1 MSEVSGRPV
10 GRSRT
15 GVGAKFLLTVGVLVL
30 AVFAVASVAALGLDR
45 LHRNT
50 QSLADQRLRT
60 VQDSADL
67 VAATFALHETALLQ
81 IAADDAQ
88 TDASVD
94 AELEGTLIPKFER
107 AAEVL
112 LQDYTGDPAS
122 ARTVVHVRDGL
133 QAYLALH
140 AQHVTTV
147 DSHGRETLTAAARS
161 ELAQKIDFIFGDLVD
176 QGEALRAA
184 EAVRADQTRR
194 AADDAY
200 GSTLLELAVSAV
212 LSLLLGLA
220 VATLLIRN
228 LVPRIRAYSQFAAQV
243 AAGRATADL
252 IPRGHDELTELGVA
266 LNDMVHQRQQLAAV
280 EQAQAE
286 FMETLQV
293 TGTEDEAQSLVQ
305 RHLERSLAGSSVV
318 VLRRNNSANRLEA
331 ATSIPAGE
339 ALAERLVGA
348 EPRSCAAI
356 RLSRTHREG
365 ATPPLL
371 SCTLCSL
378 RDQPSTCEP
387 LLVGGEVIG
396 SVLVTS
402 TEPPGPA
409 EEGMVRNT
417 VAQAAP
423 MLANLRNLALAEF
436 RANNDALTGLPNK
449 RATDDTLKRMVAQAS
464 RSISPLTA
472 IMLDL
477 DHFKQINDRYGHGK
491 GDEVLAAVGTTVLAC
506 LRAGDFGG
514 RFGGEEFLLLLPES
528 SAQTAVHVAERIRS
542 AIESITIVGVESPI
556 TASLGIA
563 ELLQHAGTP
572 DGLVHEADRALYTA
586 KAEGRNRIVIAT
598 PAAAPAEVSQAR

>member
-1 MSEVSGRPV
+1 VRRV
-10 GRSRT
+10 RHRRA
-15 GVGAKFLLTVGVLVL
+15 GVGAQFLLTVGALVL
-30 AVFAVASVAALGLDR
+30 AVFAVASVGALGLDR
-45 LHRNT
+45 LHRST

-60 VQDSADL
+60 VQHSADL
-67 VAATFALHETALLQ
+67 VASTFELHETALLQ
-81 IAADDAQ
+81 VAADDAE

-94 AELEGTLIPKFER
+94 AELQGRLIPRFEE
-107 AAEVL
+107 AANVL
-112 LQDYTGDPAS
+112 LADYAADPKS
-122 ARTVVHVRDGL
+122 QRTVAHIRDGL
-133 QAYLALH
+133 QAYLELH
-140 AQHVTTV
+140 AQHVSIV
-147 DSHGRETLTAAARS
+147 DGQGRQTMSTAARS
-161 ELAQKIDFIFGDLVD
+161 ALAQKIDFIFGDLVE
-176 QGEALRAA
+176 QGEALRSA
-184 EAVRADQTRR
+184 EAARADLTSR

-200 GSTLLELAVSAV
+200 RSTLLELGVSA
-212 LSLLLGLA
+212 LLALLLGLA
-220 VATLLIRN
+220 VAALLIRN
-228 LVPRIRAYSQFAAQV
+228 LVPRIRTYSQFAAEV
-243 AAGRATADL
+243 AAGQLTDDL
-252 IPRGHDELTELGVA
+252 VPRGHDELTDLGEA
-266 LNDMVHQRQQLAAV
+266 LNDMVRQRQRRAAG

-286 FMETLQV
+286 FVDTLQV
-293 TGTEDEAQSLVQ
+293 TATEDEAQALVQ
-305 RHLERSLAGSSVV
+305 RHLERSLAGSSVA

-331 ATSIPAGE
+331 ATQIKAGDD
-339 ALAERLVGA
+339 LSQRLVGA

-356 RLSRTHREG
+356 RLGRTHREG
-365 ATPPLL
+365 AATPLL
-371 SCTLCSL
+371 SCAVCSL

-396 SVLVTS
+396 AVLVTS
-402 TEPPGPA
+402 PQPPGPA

-472 IMLDL
+472 VMLDL

-491 GDEVLAAVGTTVLAC
+491 GDEVLAAVGATVLAC
-506 LRAGDFGG
+506 LRAGDFAG

-528 SAQTAVHVAERIRS
+528 TSETATHVAERIRS

-586 KAEGRNRIVIAT
+586 KAEGRNRVVVAS
-598 PAAAPAEVSQAR
+598 AAAPVAAGHAGH